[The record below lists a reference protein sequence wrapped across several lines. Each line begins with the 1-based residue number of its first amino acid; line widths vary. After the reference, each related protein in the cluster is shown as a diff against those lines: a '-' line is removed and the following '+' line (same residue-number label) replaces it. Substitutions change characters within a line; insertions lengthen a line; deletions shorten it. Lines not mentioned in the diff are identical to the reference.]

1 MSVLEIVF
9 SPTGGTQKVADALAE
24 ALGGPAAFVDLSEA
38 RFAAPTVPIGDQDTA
53 VIAVPA
59 FGGRV
64 PRTAIERLSL
74 VEGNGAQAVLVA
86 VYGNRAFEDTL
97 VELEDAAVAAG
108 FRPVA
113 GIAAIAEHSIARQ
126 YAAGRPDAQDVG
138 DLQGFAA
145 RILEKIAAEKDGT
158 APAAPSIPGNRPY
171 KKASGAG
178 LVPKADGSCN
188 GCGTCAARCPVGA
201 IDPANPRR
209 TDAKRCISC
218 MRCIQVCPQHA
229 RAVSS
234 VMLFAAGTALKK
246 ACAERKPNVLF
257 L

>member
-9 SPTGGTQKVADALAE
+9 SPTGGTRKVADALAG
-24 ALGGPAAFVDLSEA
+24 ALGGDARAIDLSDA
-38 RFAAPTVPIGDQDTA
+38 RFSAPDVQPARQDVA

-59 FGGRV
+59 YGGRV
-64 PRTAIERLSL
+64 PQAAVERLSR
-74 VEGNGAQAVLVA
+74 VEGNGAAAVLVA

-113 GIAAIAEHSIARQ
+113 GVAAVAEHSIARQ
-126 YAAGRPDAQDVG
+126 YAAGRPDARDVEN
-138 DLQGFAA
+138 LRGFAE
-145 RILEKIAAEKDGT
+145 RIRAKLAEAKEDGLPT
-158 APAAPSIPGNRPY
+158 APSLPGNRPY
-171 KKASGAG
+171 KKAGGAG
-178 LVPKADGSCN
+178 LVPKAGSSCN
-188 GCGTCAARCPVGA
+188 GCGVCAERCPVGA

-218 MRCIQVCPQHA
+218 MRCVQACPQNA
-229 RAVSS
+229 RSVSR
-234 VMLFAAGTALKK
+234 VMLFAVGAALKG
-246 ACAERKPNVLF
+246 ACSERKLNELF